1 MDNSRSVAL
10 ITGGSSG
17 IGETFARHLAARGC
31 DLILVAR
38 RTDRLA
44 QLAAELKAA
53 HGIAVETIGADLA
66 TDAGVA
72 AVAER
77 IAAEPRLDYLVNN
90 AGFGTKGLFFQAD
103 IEGQDQMHRLHV
115 MAAMRLTHV
124 ALRDMV
130 KRGKGAVINVSSVA
144 AFVKSAGGTSYSA
157 TKAWMNHFTEGLRL
171 ELKSVDSPVRVQ
183 ALCPGY
189 TYSEFHDTMGW
200 DRGNAPKS
208 WWMTSDF
215 VVSESLKGLDRD
227 QLFVVPGWRYKLL
240 VSIIPKLPQGLYHW
254 GAIRAGRKL
263 RR

>member
-1 MDNSRSVAL
+1 MRSVAM

-17 IGETFARHLAARGC
+17 IGATFARHLATRGC
-31 DLILVAR
+31 DLMLVAR

-44 QLAAELKAA
+44 QIAGELIAA
-53 HGIAVETIGADLA
+53 HGITVETIGADLA
-66 TDAGVA
+66 TDEGVE

-77 IAAEPRLDYLVNN
+77 IAAQPRLDYLVNN
-90 AGFGTKGLFFQAD
+90 AGFGLKGLFFEAD
-103 IEGQDQMHRLHV
+103 LKGQDEMHRVHV
-115 MAAMRLTHV
+115 MATMRLTHA
-124 ALRDMV
+124 ALREMV
-130 KRGKGAVINVSSVA
+130 RRRKGAVINVSSVA

-171 ELKSVDSPVRVQ
+171 ELRSVESPVRVQ

-189 TYSEFHDTMGW
+189 TYTEFHDTMGW
-200 DRGNAPKS
+200 DRGNAPKN

-227 QLFVVPGWRYKLL
+227 ELFVVPGWRYKLL
-240 VSIIPKLPQGLYHW
+240 VSVIPHLPQGLYHW
-254 GAIRAGRKL
+254 GAVRAGRKL

>member
-1 MDNSRSVAL
+1 MENPRSVAL

-17 IGETFARHLAARGC
+17 IGATFARHLAVRGC
-31 DLILVAR
+31 DLVLVAR
-38 RTDRLA
+38 RTNRLA
-44 QLAAELKAA
+44 HLASELQAA

-72 AVAER
+72 AVVER

-115 MAAMRLTHV
+115 MAAMRLTHA
-124 ALRDMV
+124 ALREMV
-130 KRGKGAVINVSSVA
+130 KRRKGAVINVSSVA

-171 ELKSVDSPVRVQ
+171 ELRSVDSPVRVQ

-189 TYSEFHDTMGW
+189 TYTEFHDTMKW
-200 DRGNAPKS
+200 DRGNAPKA
-208 WWMTSDF
+208 WWMTADF
-215 VVSESLKGLDRD
+215 VVAESLKGLDRD

-240 VSIIPKLPQGLYHW
+240 VSTIPHLPQALYHW
-254 GAIRAGRKL
+254 GAVRAGRRL
-263 RR
+263 GR

>member
-115 MAAMRLTHV
+115 MAAMRLTHA

-130 KRGKGAVINVSSVA
+130 KCGKG
-144 AFVKSAGGTSYSA
+144 
-157 TKAWMNHFTEGLRL
+157 
-171 ELKSVDSPVRVQ
+171 
-183 ALCPGY
+183 
-189 TYSEFHDTMGW
+189 
-200 DRGNAPKS
+200 
-208 WWMTSDF
+208 
-215 VVSESLKGLDRD
+215 
-227 QLFVVPGWRYKLL
+227 
-240 VSIIPKLPQGLYHW
+240 
-254 GAIRAGRKL
+254 GRH
-263 RR
+263 